1 MAIATN
7 DVIAH
12 AREILQDE
20 REPYRL
26 DDASIARYITQAL
39 KRIAVLRPDL
49 FTVVESFTTVERGP
63 AQKLPNGAIRLVD
76 VHYVGS
82 KESPQASIN
91 EISMEQLRRTH
102 RDWAV
107 GDEST
112 PKHFIRNPRNPE
124 RFFLS
129 PPPSPSTVL
138 TIEYAKSPGAVSAGG
153 SFDYPSEAYFSV
165 VVDATV
171 YVAESIN
178 DRAVASGRATLF
190 YESFT
195 QALGL
200 NLRSREVTDTTS
212 GGVGGVIDIDISN
225 KQTGIQN

>member
-12 AREILQDE
+12 VREILQDE
-20 REPYRL
+20 RPPYRL
-26 DDASIARYITQAL
+26 SDASITRYITQAL

-49 FTVVESFTTVERGP
+49 FTVVAEYTTGEVTP
-63 AQKLPNGAIRLVD
+63 AQTLPSDAIRLVD
-76 VHYVGS
+76 VYYVGGIH
-82 KESPQASIN
+82 SPSAAIN
-91 EISMEQLRRTH
+91 EINMEQLRRTH
-102 RDWAV
+102 RNWV
-107 GDEST
+107 EGDDR
-112 PKHFIRNPRNPE
+112 PKHFIRNPRNPGT
-124 RFFLS
+124 FFLS
-129 PPPSPSTVL
+129 PPPTSNTVL
-138 TIEYAKSPGAVSAGG
+138 TIEYAKSPAPVSAGG
-153 SFDYPSEAYFSV
+153 TFGCPSEAYFSV

-212 GGVGGVIDIDISN
+212 GGVGGVIDLDISN
-225 KQTGIQN
+225 KQAGLQN